1 MERDPKALLWD
12 ALVAARLVGSFAGNA
27 DFDRFDRDDMLRSA
41 VERQLEVLGEALA
54 QLAKMAPDVAAS
66 LPDARRAIDFR
77 NLLIHGYAVVNRQR
91 VWAVVQ
97 NDLPKM
103 TAAIEAL
110 LNDAAT
116 PGRTA

>member
-12 ALVAARLVGSFAGNA
+12 ALAAARLVGSFAANA
-27 DFDRFDRDDMLRSA
+27 DFERFDRDDMLRSA
-41 VERQLEVLGEALA
+41 VERQLEILGEALA
-54 QLAKMAPDVAAS
+54 QLAKIAPDLAAR

-97 NDLPKM
+97 SDLPKM
-103 TAAIEAL
+103 TAAIETQ
-110 LNDAAT
+110 LNELEN
-116 PGRTA
+116 

>member
-12 ALVAARLVGSFAGNA
+12 ALVAARLVGSFAANA
-27 DFDRFDRDDMLRSA
+27 DFERFDRDDMLRSA
-41 VERQLEVLGEALA
+41 VERQLEILGEALA
-54 QLAKMAPDVAAS
+54 QLAKIAPDMAAQ

-103 TAAIEAL
+103 TAAIETKL
-110 LNDAAT
+110 SELET
-116 PGRTA
+116 

>member
-1 MERDPKALLWD
+1 MERDSRALLWD
-12 ALVAARLVGSFAGNA
+12 ALAAARLIGSFAAAA
-27 DFDRFDRDDMLRSA
+27 DFERFDRDDMLRSA
-41 VERQLEVLGEALA
+41 IERQLEILGEALA
-54 QLAKMAPDVAAS
+54 QLAKVAPDLAAR

-103 TAAIEAL
+103 TAAIETQI
-110 LNDAAT
+110 NEHE
-116 PGRTA
+116 R

>member
-1 MERDPKALLWD
+1 
-12 ALVAARLVGSFAGNA
+12 
-27 DFDRFDRDDMLRSA
+27 
-41 VERQLEVLGEALA
+41 
-54 QLAKMAPDVAAS
+54 LAKIAPDLAAQ

-103 TAAIEAL
+103 TAAIETKL
-110 LNDAAT
+110 SELET
-116 PGRTA
+116 